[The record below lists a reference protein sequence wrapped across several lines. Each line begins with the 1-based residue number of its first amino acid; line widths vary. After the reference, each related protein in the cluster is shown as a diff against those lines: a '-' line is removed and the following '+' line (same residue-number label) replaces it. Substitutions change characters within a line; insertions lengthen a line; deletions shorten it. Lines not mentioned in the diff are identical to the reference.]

1 VHPPTQ
7 EKNLKGGEEVILFKG
22 SVSFNVVDRK
32 DKDFGRQKMTYLI
45 NQDHKITLQEVES

>member
-1 VHPPTQ
+1 MHPPTQ